1 MKRELD
7 EPYEVPPEKYL
18 KVEDGSGI
26 SVKTEDYSLLPEYS
40 NQNEVLSS
48 LPQCLVRN

>member
-1 MKRELD
+1 MKRELE
-7 EPYEVPPEKYL
+7 EPIELPPEKYL

-26 SVKTEDYSLLPEYS
+26 SVKTEHYNLLIEYS